1 MRNYLLYTNIFVYI
15 GLYIKEE
22 ADMKPYLPN
31 ELPVKNLNYENII
44 GLVGRANAE
53 LARYDGLLQ
62 AIINPEILLS
72 HLTTNEAV
80 LSSKIEGTQAT
91 LDEVLKFEAGMDLLE
106 ERKKQDVQEIVN
118 YRSTLIL
125 AEQELQNRPLSLFL
139 IRQMHK
145 ELMTGVRGADKQPG
159 EFRTT
164 QNWIGMT
171 GTPIEHALFI
181 PPEPSVLQDYLSLFE
196 KYIRIDDSDVLIQ
209 SAIIHAQFEL
219 LHPFLDGNGRIGRL
233 LIPLFLY
240 YKNVLS
246 RPMFYLSSYLE
257 NYKDE
262 YYIRLREI
270 SNKNN
275 WDGWVKFY
283 LNAVVD
289 QSRKNSAKVK
299 EILDRYLKM
308 RDYIVER
315 TRSQYA
321 HQLLD
326 AIFDKPIFRSGD
338 IQKKSNI
345 PKQSLM
351 PMLKQLQDDKVL
363 IIIRKASGRT
373 PAVFVFQKLLEIT
386 EDKQFQF

>member
-1 MRNYLLYTNIFVYI
+1 MYI
-15 GLYIKEE
+15 ILDIKEKTK
-22 ADMKPYLPN
+22 MKPYIPQ
-31 ELPVKNLNYENII
+31 ELPIKNLNYKNII
-44 GLVGRANAE
+44 GLVGKANAE

-62 AIINPEILLS
+62 AIVNPEILLS
-72 HLTTNEAV
+72 PLTTNEAV

-91 LDEVLKFEAGMDLLE
+91 LDEVLKYEAGMDLVE
-106 ERKKQDVQEIVN
+106 DRKKLDIQEIVN

-125 AEQELQNRPLSLFL
+125 AEKELKNRPLSLFL

-145 ELMTGVRGADKQPG
+145 ELMTSVRGENKQPG
-159 EFRTT
+159 EFRTA
-164 QNWIGMT
+164 QNWIGLP
-171 GTPIEHALFI
+171 GTPIEQAFFI
-181 PPEPSVLQDYLSLFE
+181 PPEPALLPNYLSLFE
-196 KYIRIDDSDVLIQ
+196 KYIRIDDADILIQ
-209 SAIIHAQFEL
+209 SSIIHAQFEL

-257 NYKDE
+257 NNRDE
-262 YYIRLREI
+262 YYKRLREI
-270 SNKNN
+270 SSKNDWN
-275 WDGWVKFY
+275 DWVKFY
-283 LNAVVD
+283 LNAVAE
-289 QSRKNSAKVK
+289 QSIKNSVKVK
-299 EILDRYLKM
+299 EILDHYFEM

-326 AIFDKPIFRSGD
+326 AIFYKPIFRSSD
-338 IQKKSNI
+338 IQKKSKI

-351 PMLKQLQDDKVL
+351 PMLKQLQEDKV
-363 IIIRKASGRT
+363 IRILRESSGRM
-373 PAVFVFQKLLEIT
+373 PAVLVFQKLLEIT

>member
-1 MRNYLLYTNIFVYI
+1 MR
-15 GLYIKEE
+15 
-22 ADMKPYLPN
+22 PYLPN
-31 ELPVKNLNYENII
+31 ELPIKNLKFEKII

-62 AIINPEILLS
+62 AIVNPEILLS
-72 HLTTNEAV
+72 PLTTNEAV

-139 IRQMHK
+139 IRKMHK
-145 ELMTGVRGADKQPG
+145 ELMTSVRGENKQPG

-164 QNWIGMT
+164 QNWIGLA
-171 GTPIEHALFI
+171 GTPIEEALFV
-181 PPEPSVLQDYLSLFE
+181 PPEPFVLQNYLSLFE

-257 NYKDE
+257 NNRDK
-262 YYIRLREI
+262 YYTRLREI
-270 SNKNN
+270 SDKNDWN
-275 WDGWVKFY
+275 GWVKFY
-283 LNAVVD
+283 LNAVVE
-289 QSRKNSAKVK
+289 QSIKNSAKVK
-299 EILDRYLKM
+299 EIIDHYFKM
-308 RDYIVER
+308 RDFIIER

-326 AIFDKPIFRSGD
+326 AIFDKPIFRTSD
-338 IQKKSNI
+338 IQRKTQI

-351 PMLKQLQDDKVL
+351 PMLKKLQEDK
-363 IIIRKASGRT
+363 IIRILRQSSGRM
-373 PAVFVFQKLLEIT
+373 PAVLVFQKLLEIT
-386 EDKQFQF
+386 EEKQFQF

>member
-1 MRNYLLYTNIFVYI
+1 
-15 GLYIKEE
+15 
-22 ADMKPYLPN
+22 MKPYLPN
-31 ELPVKNLNYENII
+31 ELPVKSLNYGNII

-72 HLTTNEAV
+72 PLTTNEAV

-91 LDEVLKFEAGMDLLE
+91 LDEVLKYEAGIDLLE
-106 ERKKQDVQEIVN
+106 ERKKQDVQEIIN

-125 AEQELQNRPLSLFL
+125 AEQELQNRPLTLFL
-139 IRQMHK
+139 IRQMHE
-145 ELMTGVRGADKQPG
+145 ELMTSVRGADKQPG

-164 QNWIGMT
+164 QNWIGIA
-171 GTPIEHALFI
+171 GTPIEQALFI
-181 PPEPSVLQDYLSLFE
+181 PPETSILQDYLNLFE
-196 KYIRIDDSDVLIQ
+196 NYIRIDDSDVLIQ
-209 SAIIHAQFEL
+209 SAVIHAQFEL

-240 YKNVLS
+240 FKKVLS

-257 NYKDE
+257 NHRDE
-262 YYIRLREI
+262 YYKRLRDI

-283 LNAVVD
+283 LNAVVE
-289 QSRKNSAKVK
+289 QSKKNSAKVK
-299 EILDRYLKM
+299 EILDQYFKM

-315 TRSQYA
+315 TRSGYA

-326 AIFDKPIFRSGD
+326 AIFDKPIFRSSD
-338 IQKKSNI
+338 IQKKSKI

-363 IIIRKASGRT
+363 IILRQASGRMS
-373 PAVFVFQKLLEIT
+373 AVLVFKKLLEIT
-386 EDKQFQF
+386 ENKQFQF

>member
-1 MRNYLLYTNIFVYI
+1 
-15 GLYIKEE
+15 
-22 ADMKPYLPN
+22 MKPYLPID
-31 ELPVKNLNYENII
+31 LPIKNLKYEAII

-62 AIINPEILLS
+62 AIVNPEILLS
-72 HLTTNEAV
+72 PLTTNEAV

-106 ERKKQDVQEIVN
+106 ERKRQDVQEIVN

-145 ELMTGVRGADKQPG
+145 ELMTSVRGADKQPG

-164 QNWIGMT
+164 QNWIGMA
-171 GTPIEHALFI
+171 GTPIEQAIFV
-181 PPEPSVLQDYLSLFE
+181 PPEPSVLQNYLSLFE

-246 RPMFYLSSYLE
+246 RPMFYLSSFLE
-257 NYKDE
+257 NHRDE
-262 YYIRLREI
+262 YYKRLREI

-275 WDGWVKFY
+275 WEGWVKFY
-283 LNAVVD
+283 LNAVLD

-299 EILDRYLKM
+299 EILDYYFKM

-338 IQKKSNI
+338 IQKKSKI

-351 PMLKQLQDDKVL
+351 PMLKQLQDDNVL
-363 IIIRKASGRT
+363 KILRKASGRM
-373 PAVFVFQKLLEIT
+373 PAVLVFQKLLEIT
-386 EDKQFQF
+386 EDKKFQF

>member
-1 MRNYLLYTNIFVYI
+1 
-15 GLYIKEE
+15 
-22 ADMKPYLPN
+22 MKPYLPN
-31 ELPVKNLNYENII
+31 ELPVKNLNYEKII

-62 AIINPEILLS
+62 AIVNPEILLS
-72 HLTTNEAV
+72 PLTTNEAV

-91 LDEVLKFEAGMDLLE
+91 LDEVLKFEAGMDLPE
-106 ERKKQDVQEIVN
+106 EWKKQDVQEIVN

-139 IRQMHK
+139 IRQMHR
-145 ELMTGVRGADKQPG
+145 ELMTSVRGADKQPG

-164 QNWIGMT
+164 QNWIGRP
-171 GTPIEHALFI
+171 GTPIEQALFI

-196 KYIRIDDSDVLIQ
+196 KYIQTNDSEVLIQ

-257 NYKDE
+257 NHRDE

-283 LNAVVD
+283 LNAVVE
-289 QSRKNSAKVK
+289 QSKKNSAKVK
-299 EILDRYLKM
+299 EILDHYFKM

-338 IQKKSNI
+338 IQKKSKI

-363 IIIRKASGRT
+363 IIIRQARGRT
-373 PAVFVFQKLLEIT
+373 PAVLVFQKLLEIT
-386 EDKQFQF
+386 EDKQFITSKVSGGKNK

>member
-1 MRNYLLYTNIFVYI
+1 MYI
-15 GLYIKEE
+15 ELDIKKKP
-22 ADMKPYLPN
+22 DMKPYLPN

-62 AIINPEILLS
+62 AIINPEVLLS
-72 HLTTNEAV
+72 PLTTNEAV

-91 LDEVLKFEAGMDLLE
+91 LDEVLKFEAGLDLLE

-125 AEQELQNRPLSLFL
+125 AEKELQTRPLSLFL

-145 ELMTGVRGADKQPG
+145 ELMTSVRGANKQPG
-159 EFRTT
+159 EFRST
-164 QNWIGMT
+164 QNWIGMA
-171 GTPIEHALFI
+171 GTPIEQALFI
-181 PPEPSVLQDYLSLFE
+181 PPEPSVLQNYLNLFE
-196 KYIRIDDSDVLIQ
+196 EYIRTDDSDVLIQ

-240 YKNVLS
+240 YKKVLS

-257 NYKDE
+257 NHRDE
-262 YYIRLREI
+262 YYRRLRDI
-270 SNKNN
+270 SSNNN

-283 LNAVVD
+283 LSAIVE
-289 QSRKNSAKVK
+289 QARKNNAKVK
-299 EILDRYLKM
+299 EILNHYFKM

-326 AIFDKPIFRSGD
+326 ALFDKPIFRSSD
-338 IQKKSNI
+338 IQKKSKI

-363 IIIRKASGRT
+363 IFIRQASGRM
-373 PAVFVFQKLLEIT
+373 PAILVFQKLLEIT
-386 EDKQFQF
+386 EDKKFKF